1 MSRTVCPSAIS
12 SPIHS
17 GTRLQTDE
25 AKRQASE
32 IVENLRPSQLDMR
45 YRAIAR
51 VGGVHLEDM
60 LGDVETNDS
69 DLHRMLLLAYLH
81 QPPQWHAPGAG
92 SPAQG
97 RAARRRDLLQP
108 RLDHRELAPARSHAA
123 LGYKVPAPE
132 VPCQLS
138 PQGRRKL
145 DQLRRP

>member
-81 QPPQWHAPGAG
+81 QPPQWHAGAG
-92 SPAQG
+92 VQG
-97 RAARRRDLLQP
+97 P
-108 RLDHRELAPARSHAA
+108 SIPSMPGSGTSCSTARSST
-123 LGYKVPAPE
+123 
-132 VPCQLS
+132 LS
-138 PQGRRKL
+138 ARSRSSSRAGAG
-145 DQLRRP
+145 